1 MPSADLLR
9 VRDLVPDFVAVL
21 RECRAVPAERW
32 PGLWRSRYLDRHP
45 DVARVVDRDA
55 GPPAPADVR
64 AAIDRLHDRAA
75 DLTARAETV
84 RGLLPDGVAA
94 SARALGWAGD
104 GGPVECVVLVG
115 LHRANGW
122 ADDLDGRYALFLAV
136 EQLDP
141 PEDVRLL
148 VQHESAHVIHDRR
161 AGIRDW
167 PEHGVAKNLFVE
179 GLATQV
185 TAELDSGRPDE
196 AYLWFGRPGH
206 RSWLDECRRRWP
218 AILDRVRADLDATD
232 PDHHAA
238 YFLKRDSPLRGDLPP
253 RCGYLIG
260 LAAVRRLRERHDL
273 PELAGWPLPRVR
285 AEMAAVLADLPVP
298 G

>member
-1 MPSADLLR
+1 MPPADLLR
-9 VRDLVPDFVAVL
+9 VRDLVPDFVAVV
-21 RECRAVPAERW
+21 RECRAVPADRW
-32 PGLWRSRYLDRHP
+32 PVLWRSRYLDRHP
-45 DVARVVDRDA
+45 DVARVVDRDG
-55 GPPAPADVR
+55 GPPAPAEVR
-64 AAIDRLHDRAA
+64 AAVDRLHDRAA

-94 SARALGWAGD
+94 AARALGWSGD

-122 ADDLDGRYALFLAV
+122 ADDLGGRYALFLAV
-136 EQLDP
+136 ERLDP

-148 VQHESAHVIHDRR
+148 VRHEAAHVVHDRR

-196 AYLWFGRPGH
+196 AYLWFGRLGH
-206 RSWLDECRRRWP
+206 RPWLDECRRRWP
-218 AILDRVRADLDATD
+218 DILDRVRADLDATD

-238 YFLKRDSPLRGDLPP
+238 YFLTRDSPLRGDLPR
-253 RCGYLIG
+253 RCGYLVG
-260 LAAVRRLRERHDL
+260 LAAVRRLRERYGL
-273 PELAGWPLPRVR
+273 PELAGWPLSRVR
-285 AEMAAVLADLPVP
+285 AEMATVLADLPAP